1 MSIMEKGCANQN
13 QIKIQEIVSLI
24 KNQYAA
30 NFTSKFLEE
39 LSEDNL
45 SILSPKIISRGCE
58 NAYNIIKKKFN
69 GNFII
74 DIDVENEN
82 ADYAILTIICFDTPF
97 IIDSIK
103 NELQSHDVDINLFS
117 HKAFDSKDY
126 KNYQFTNLG
135 DGKIAVLQF

>member
-30 NFTSKFLEE
+30 NFTSKFLDE

-45 SILSPKIISRGCE
+45 SILNPKIISRGCE

-69 GNFII
+69 GERDQI
-74 DIDVENEN
+74 
-82 ADYAILTIICFDTPF
+82 ADQTSKAALHLMQKELVCFF
-97 IIDSIK
+97 
-103 NELQSHDVDINLFS
+103 
-117 HKAFDSKDY
+117 
-126 KNYQFTNLG
+126 
-135 DGKIAVLQF
+135 

>member
-1 MSIMEKGCANQN
+1 MG
-13 QIKIQEIVSLI
+13 
-24 KNQYAA
+24 
-30 NFTSKFLEE
+30 F
-39 LSEDNL
+39 
-45 SILSPKIISRGCE
+45 
-58 NAYNIIKKKFN
+58 
-69 GNFII
+69 
-74 DIDVENEN
+74 IDVENEN

-135 DGKIAVLQF
+135 DGKIAVLQFYISNWFDESFYSNLKIKISEILECTKIAVDDWKHMKNSLSVCTDNLIISLELKNNTNIDEANI